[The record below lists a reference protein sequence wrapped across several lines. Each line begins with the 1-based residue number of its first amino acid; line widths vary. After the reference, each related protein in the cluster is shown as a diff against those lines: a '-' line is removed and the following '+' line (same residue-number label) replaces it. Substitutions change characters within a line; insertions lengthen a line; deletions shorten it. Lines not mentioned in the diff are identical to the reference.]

1 MICLGLG
8 IDLIY
13 TPRIKKLLETYKERF
28 LKKFFNQEEI
38 DYALK
43 KTKVWEALAAS
54 FAIKEAFYKA
64 IGGYS
69 PFSFKDISLIRHS
82 SNGKP
87 YLKLYGK
94 AEEIFQKKGGKK
106 IDLSISH
113 DFQYTIA
120 VVILWGEK

>member
-1 MICLGLG
+1 MKCLGLG

-13 TPRIKKLLETYKERF
+13 TPRIRRLLETYKERF
-28 LKKFFNQEEI
+28 LKKFFHQEEI

-54 FAIKEAFYKA
+54 FAVKEAFYKA

-69 PFSFKDISLIRHS
+69 PFSFKEISLHRDPS
-82 SNGKP
+82 TGKP

-94 AEEIFQKKGGKK
+94 AEEIFQRRGGKK
-106 IDLSISH
+106 IDLSLSH
-113 DFQYTIA
+113 DFQYTIV
-120 VVILWGEK
+120 VVILWGEE